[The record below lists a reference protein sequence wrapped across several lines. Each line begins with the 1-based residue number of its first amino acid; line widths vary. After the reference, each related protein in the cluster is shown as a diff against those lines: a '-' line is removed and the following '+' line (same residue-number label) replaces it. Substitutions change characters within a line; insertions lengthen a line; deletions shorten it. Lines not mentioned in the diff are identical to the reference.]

1 MLPSST
7 ADVLTRPEVIGLWLQ
22 AVLTFAIL
30 SFLIADNPFYK
41 LAEHVFVGMSAGYG
55 VVIVWHQALLP
66 IILYRLAPGLG
77 AAEQAPANYWVLVPT
92 VLGLM
97 MVARFVPRYAWLSR
111 WPIAFV
117 VGVYTG
123 AIIPATVQT
132 SILGQMHATIAPLLF
147 HRPFVL
153 LDHPGVLDWSP
164 PALFTAFNRLLLVL
178 GVICTLSYFYFSH
191 EHKRLLGVTSRIGVW
206 FLMVAF
212 GAGFGNTV
220 MARIS
225 LLIGR
230 VQFLLDRW
238 WPMVEKSVG
247 ELLRH

>member
-1 MLPSST
+1 MPSGTLETLSS
-7 ADVLTRPEVIGLWLQ
+7 PQVIGLWLQ

-41 LAEHVFVGMSAGYG
+41 FAEHIFVGVSAGYG
-55 VVIVWHQALLP
+55 VVLVWHEAVLP
-66 IILYRLAPGLG
+66 ILLYRVFPQLSAGDG
-77 AAEQAPANYWVLVPT
+77 ALPNYWVIVPG

-97 MVARFVPRYAWLSR
+97 MIARFIPKLAWLSR

-117 VGVYTG
+117 VGVTTG
-123 AIIPATVQT
+123 ASIPVTVQA
-132 SILGQMHATIAPLLF
+132 SLLEQMHGTIQPLLF
-147 HRPFVL
+147 HRACVL
-153 LDHPGVLDWSP
+153 VDNPMGLDCSR
-164 PALFTAFNRLLLVL
+164 AAIFTAFNSFLLIL
-178 GVICTLSYFYFSH
+178 GVVCTLSYFYFSH
-191 EHKRLLGVTSRIGVW
+191 EHKRLLGVTSRIGIW

-230 VQFLLDRW
+230 VQFLLYDW
-238 WPMVEKSVG
+238 WPAAREGVSN
-247 ELLRH
+247 LLNR